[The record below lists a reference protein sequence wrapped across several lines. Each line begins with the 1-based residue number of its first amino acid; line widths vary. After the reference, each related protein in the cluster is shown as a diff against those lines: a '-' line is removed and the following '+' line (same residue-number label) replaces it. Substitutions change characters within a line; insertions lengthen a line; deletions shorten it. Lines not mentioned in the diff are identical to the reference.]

1 MAEPI
6 RLFQNDRLWAQMG
19 AEILELTNQ
28 SHVLGQAQNGDITR
42 LLEQTL
48 ATRFRRRHCIT
59 TACGTDAL
67 ALAIS
72 ALNLPQHTP
81 IAVSN
86 YTFTATAHAVA
97 RAGHQVVPVDVDTQY
112 CIDASDIKDVGA
124 IIPVDL
130 FGNLSDHA
138 ALEQLGVPIIV
149 DAAQSFESQDHS
161 GKFSAEYGIAACVS
175 FSPSKTIS
183 SWGSG
188 GAVLTDSDAIADYV
202 RRSRLHGKLRNDDM
216 AIAPGLNSMMSS
228 MECASVL
235 IGLKYASKA
244 YQRRHDI
251 AQYLIAQSRW
261 PTAIDFTRVGNHTY
275 SKLVFQSDD
284 RASVIK
290 KFKDQAID
298 CVVHYNNLVS
308 DEPLYSSTGQYYSK
322 NLRDISFTVPNQHTL
337 TDAEVER
344 IAQGLK

>member
-1 MAEPI
+1 
-6 RLFQNDRLWAQMG
+6 
-19 AEILELTNQ
+19 
-28 SHVLGQAQNGDITR
+28 
-42 LLEQTL
+42 
-48 ATRFRRRHCIT
+48 
-59 TACGTDAL
+59 
-67 ALAIS
+67 
-72 ALNLPQHTP
+72 
-81 IAVSN
+81 
-86 YTFTATAHAVA
+86 
-97 RAGHQVVPVDVDTQY
+97 
-112 CIDASDIKDVGA
+112 
-124 IIPVDL
+124 VDL

-138 ALEQLGVPIIV
+138 ALEQLGVPVIV
-149 DAAQSFESQDHS
+149 DAAQSFESQDHH

-188 GAVLTDSDAIADYV
+188 GAVLTDSDAIADHV

-216 AIAPGLNSMMSS
+216 AIAAGLNSMMSS

-235 IGLKYASKA
+235 TGLKHADQA

-251 AQYLIAQSRW
+251 AQYLIDQSQW
-261 PTAIDFTRVGNHTY
+261 PTAIDSTRVRNHTY

-308 DEPLYSSTGQYYSK
+308 DEPLYLDAGQYYSRH
-322 NLRDISFTVPNQHTL
+322 LRDISFTVPNQHTL